1 MVRDVARIFAGRAA
15 VVQVNIDESP
25 ETASRYGIRGV
36 PALVLI
42 RNGSVVESTSGA
54 LSLQALIAWLNR
66 ALAR

>member
-25 ETASRYGIRGV
+25 ETARRYGIRGV
-36 PALVLI
+36 PALLLI

>member
-1 MVRDVARIFAGRAA
+1 

-25 ETASRYGIRGV
+25 ETAARYGIRGV
-36 PALVLI
+36 PALVFI

>member
-1 MVRDVARIFAGRAA
+1 M
-15 VVQVNIDESP
+15 VQVNIDESP
-25 ETASRYGIRGV
+25 ETARRYGIRGV
-36 PALVLI
+36 PALLLI